1 MTQELGYLP
10 PTWESLR
17 EFWPPGYR
25 PALDVSST
33 WGVNQQ
39 MEMFSLSFYLPLP
52 FKKIRTNKNVKSN
65 RQHQK
70 FSIILLSEKLS
81 IKINTKVPNENF
93 LPLHTNKHW

>member
-17 EFWPPGYR
+17 EFWAPGYH
-25 PALDVSST
+25 PALDVFST

-39 MEMFSLSFYLPLP
+39 MEMFSLSFCLPLP

-70 FSIILLSEKLS
+70 LSIILLSEKLS
-81 IKINTKVPNENF
+81 IKIQR
-93 LPLHTNKHW
+93 